1 MEGRPRIKVPG
12 GGVKLIQ
19 TAKVASVLLTMTA
32 CFSGAAAQ
40 STTSPISA
48 SLISAAS
55 AVQQDYD
62 ALFQQM
68 YKNPADL
75 EASFKF
81 AEQAVKRG
89 DYEAAIGALERM
101 LFFNPNLPRVKLEL
115 GVLYFK
121 LGSYEL
127 ARSYF
132 QEAIKGADAPD
143 DIRAQVRAYLT
154 EIDRRLA
161 RYEFSV
167 FTTAGLRYQTNAN
180 LGPSSLMVRALGQ
193 DAILNSSF
201 GKSPDVNMFQTLAA
215 HYAYKIGTRGDAI
228 EASFLGLNS
237 RQYKLNQFNFGLVE
251 VVVGPRFAIGQNAS
265 VKLYGIGDQVWLGDA
280 TYFSAGG
287 AGFSARTTIGDRG
300 FLEAFVEQRH
310 RNFSDSFNFP
320 TASQQTGDL
329 LSAVVTSDLRFGPMH
344 WTTRAA
350 FDQNRAAFD
359 FYSYKRYS
367 IDMAFPYAFALPVF
381 GTPHQFVIAPTFGF
395 SRANYDAPNPIVD
408 PFQIRHDWEQ
418 RYGAIFDAQVY
429 RNVGLRTQIL
439 YTKIDSSL
447 PNFTL
452 DNFSVSIGP
461 TARF

>member
-1 MEGRPRIKVPG
+1 M
-12 GGVKLIQ
+12 KLIQ
-19 TAKVASVLLTMTA
+19 TVKVACVLLAMAA
-32 CFSGAAAQ
+32 CCPGVAAQ
-40 STTSPISA
+40 STTSP
-48 SLISAAS
+48 ISAAS

-68 YKNPADL
+68 YKNPSDL
-75 EASFKF
+75 EMSFKF

-121 LGSYEL
+121 LGSFEL

-132 QEAIKGADAPD
+132 QEAIKAADAPD

-161 RYEFSV
+161 RYEFNV

-193 DAILNSSF
+193 DAILNSAF
-201 GKSPDVNMFQTLAA
+201 GKSPDASMFQTLAA

-228 EASFLGLNS
+228 EASLLGFNS

-251 VVVGPRFAIGQNAS
+251 VLVGPRFAIGQDS
-265 VKLYGIGDQVWLGDA
+265 SLKLYGIGDQVWLGDA

-287 AGFSARTTIGDRG
+287 AGVSARTPLGDRG
-300 FLEAFVEQRH
+300 ILEAFVEHRH
-310 RNFSDSFNFP
+310 RNFSDSTNFP

-329 LSAVVTSDLRFGPMH
+329 LSAVVTSDLRFGSLH
-344 WTTRAA
+344 WTARAA
-350 FDQNRAAFD
+350 FEQNRAAFD
-359 FYSYKRYS
+359 YFSYKRYS
-367 IDMAFPYAFALPVF
+367 IDTAFPYAFALPVF
-381 GTPHQFVIAPTFGF
+381 GTPHQFVIAPTVGF
-395 SRANYDAPNPIVD
+395 SWANYDAPNPIID
-408 PFQIRHDWEQ
+408 PFQLRNDWEQ

-429 RNVGLRTQIL
+429 RNVGLRTQVL

-447 PNFTL
+447 PNFTI

>member
-1 MEGRPRIKVPG
+1 M

-19 TAKVASVLLTMTA
+19 TAKVAFVLFTMTA
-32 CFSGAAAQ
+32 CCSGAAAQ
-40 STTSPISA
+40 STTS
-48 SLISAAS
+48 LISAAS
-55 AVQQDYD
+55 VVQQDYD

-68 YKNPADL
+68 YKNPSDL

-132 QEAIKGADAPD
+132 QEAIKAADAPD
-143 DIRAQVRAYLT
+143 DIRVQVRAYLT

-193 DAILNSSF
+193 DAILNSAY
-201 GKSPDVNMFQTLAA
+201 GKRPDWNMFQTLTAN
-215 HYAYKIGTRGDAI
+215 YAYKIGTRGDAI
-228 EASFLGLNS
+228 EASFLGINS
-237 RQYKLNQFNFGLVE
+237 RQYKLNQFNLGLVE
-251 VVVGPRFAIGQNAS
+251 LVVGPRIAIGQNAS
-265 VKLYGIGDQVWLGDA
+265 FKLYGIGDQAWLGDA
-280 TYFSAGG
+280 NYFSAGG
-287 AGFSARTTIGDRG
+287 GGVSARTLLGDRG
-300 FLEAFVEQRH
+300 ILEAFVEQRH
-310 RNFSDSFNFP
+310 RDFLNSSNFP
-320 TASQQTGDL
+320 TAAQQTGDL
-329 LSAVVTSDLRFGPMH
+329 LSAVVTSDVGFGSVH
-344 WTTRAA
+344 WTTRVG
-350 FDQNRAAFD
+350 FEQNRAVFD
-359 FYSYKRYS
+359 YYSYKRYS
-367 IDMAFPYAFALPVF
+367 IDMASPYGFVLSVF
-381 GTPHQFVIAPTFGF
+381 GTPHQFVFAPTIGF
-395 SRANYDAPNPIVD
+395 SWANFDAPNPIVD
-408 PFQIRHDWEQ
+408 PFQIRNDKEQ

-429 RNVGLRTQIL
+429 KNVGLRTQIL

-447 PNFTL
+447 PNYTT

-461 TARF
+461 AARF